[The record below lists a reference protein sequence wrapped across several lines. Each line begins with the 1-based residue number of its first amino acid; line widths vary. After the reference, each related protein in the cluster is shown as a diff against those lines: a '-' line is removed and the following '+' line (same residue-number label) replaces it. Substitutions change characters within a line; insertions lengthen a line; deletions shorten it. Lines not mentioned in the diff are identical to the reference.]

1 MPTNDTSA
9 KDARLNMR
17 LTTEALETIK
27 EAAAVQQQDLTSFV
41 LGAAL
46 DRARA
51 VLAEE
56 RILRLSP
63 QDLLQL
69 EAVLD
74 REPQVIPQ
82 LAALLNRHGNPAF
95 RSSDHGDRAHA

>member
-1 MPTNDTSA
+1 MTTNDPSLKA
-9 KDARLNMR
+9 ARLNMR
-17 LTTEALETIK
+17 LTSEALETIK

-46 DRARA
+46 DRARS

-56 RILRLSP
+56 RMMRLSP
-63 QDLLQL
+63 HDLTQL

-74 REPQVIPQ
+74 RDPQVIPH
-82 LAALLNRHGNPAF
+82 LAALLNRYGN
-95 RSSDHGDRAHA
+95 RATAPSAQRTSA

>member
-1 MPTNDTSA
+1 MTTHDAAP

-17 LTTEALETIK
+17 LTVEALETIK
-27 EAAAVQQQDLTSFV
+27 QAAAIQQQDLTSFV

-46 DRARA
+46 DRARS

-63 QDLLQL
+63 HDITQL
-69 EAVLD
+69 EAMLD

-82 LAALLNRHGNPAF
+82 LAALLTRYGNPAGSTAQ
-95 RSSDHGDRAHA
+95 RTDRTHA

>member
-1 MPTNDTSA
+1 MSTNDPA
-9 KDARLNMR
+9 PKDARLNMR
-17 LTTEALETIK
+17 LTSEALETVK
-27 EAAAVQQQDLTSFV
+27 EAAAIQQQDLTSFV

-46 DRARA
+46 DRARS

-63 QDLLQL
+63 HDLTQL

-74 REPQVIPQ
+74 RDPQVIPQ
-82 LAALLNRHGNPAF
+82 LAALLTRYGNPATAPAAQ
-95 RSSDHGDRAHA
+95 RTSA

>member
-1 MPTNDTSA
+1 MTTHDAAP

-17 LTTEALETIK
+17 LTAEALETIK
-27 EAAAVQQQDLTSFV
+27 QAAAIQQQDLTSFV

-46 DRARA
+46 DRARS

-63 QDLLQL
+63 HDITQL
-69 EAVLD
+69 EAMLD

-82 LAALLNRHGNPAF
+82 LAALINRYGNPAGSTTQ
-95 RSSDHGDRAHA
+95 RSDRAHA

>member
-1 MPTNDTSA
+1 MTANDPAT

-17 LTTEALETIK
+17 LTAEALETIK
-27 EAAAVQQQDLTSFV
+27 QAAGIQQQDLTSFV

-46 DRARA
+46 DRARS

-63 QDLLQL
+63 HDITQL
-69 EAVLD
+69 EAMLD

-82 LAALLNRHGNPAF
+82 LAAMLNRYGNPAQAPTTE
-95 RSSDHGDRAHA
+95 RTSA

>member
-1 MPTNDTSA
+1 MTTPDAAS

-17 LTTEALETIK
+17 LTAEALETIK
-27 EAAAVQQQDLTSFV
+27 QAAAIQQQDLTSFV

-46 DRARA
+46 DRARS

-63 QDLLQL
+63 HDVTQL
-69 EAVLD
+69 EAMLD
-74 REPQVIPQ
+74 RDPQVIPQ
-82 LAALLNRHGNPAF
+82 LAALINRYGNPADS
-95 RSSDHGDRAHA
+95 RVGRTNRTRT